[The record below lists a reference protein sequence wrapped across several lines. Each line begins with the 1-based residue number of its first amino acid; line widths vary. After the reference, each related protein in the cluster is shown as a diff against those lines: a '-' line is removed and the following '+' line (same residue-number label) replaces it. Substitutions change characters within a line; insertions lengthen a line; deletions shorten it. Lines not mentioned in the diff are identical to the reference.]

1 MKYAKSK
8 VDEISKL
15 FVGIKLV
22 VNILIILDEAALQ
35 LRQIWES
42 LAVGESGYINLPQL
56 SIVCEHIGMDG
67 MTDNDLEIL
76 FSELDK
82 NGDGLVSFDEFLEG
96 LFLSSKRPLSEK
108 SILSPRGEKSV
119 LSPRESE
126 QSVKTLTPV
135 DEMQI
140 EESQE
145 TLNHAENVKELEISK
160 KDVIQTS
167 HDQATFKSS
176 SSTLNKDDKV

>member
-1 MKYAKSK
+1 M
-8 VDEISKL
+8 
-15 FVGIKLV
+15 
-22 VNILIILDEAALQ
+22 Q

-67 MTDNDLEIL
+67 MADNELEIL

-96 LFLSSKRPLSEK
+96 LFLSSKHPLSGK
-108 SILSPRGEKSV
+108 SIDSPQNEHSVQSPRNNEHSI
-119 LSPRESE
+119 
-126 QSVKTLTPV
+126 KTLTPV
-135 DEMQI
+135 DEILI

-145 TLNHAENVKELEISK
+145 TLNHAVNIEDLKSGIGQVPNDQENQDTSK
-160 KDVIQTS
+160 KS
-167 HDQATFKSS
+167 M
-176 SSTLNKDDKV
+176 NKGDKV

>member
-1 MKYAKSK
+1 M
-8 VDEISKL
+8 
-15 FVGIKLV
+15 
-22 VNILIILDEAALQ
+22 Q

-67 MTDNDLEIL
+67 MADNELEIL

-108 SILSPRGEKSV
+108 SIVSPQGEKSV
-119 LSPRESE
+119 LTPRDSE
-126 QSVKTLTPV
+126 HSIKTLTPV
-135 DEMQI
+135 DEIVI
-140 EESQE
+140 EQSQE
-145 TLNHAENVKELEISK
+145 ALNHAVNMEHFETGVGLVSNDQENQE
-160 KDVIQTS
+160 TM
-167 HDQATFKSS
+167 
-176 SSTLNKDDKV
+176 NKDDRVFIHVSFFLF